1 MAFLLLIGGV
11 RKGTKIGL
19 GYEGIRNCIKCYA
32 LYKKEKLI
40 ANERVERRKK
50 EVPII
55 KERIYKLV
63 FESNPAKGSALEGA
77 IKYTKDCWDDLFT
90 FIDNGYVEISNN
102 IAEQAVKPFVIQ
114 RKVFQTSGSYAGAR
128 YTAKLFSIVQTCKIN
143 NINVERY
150 FKYVLENIHCE
161 SVDSL
166 LPYSSGIK
174 EKI

>member
-1 MAFLLLIGGV
+1 MFA
-11 RKGTKIGL
+11 
-19 GYEGIRNCIKCYA
+19 
-32 LYKKEKLI
+32 
-40 ANERVERRKK
+40 
-50 EVPII
+50 
-55 KERIYKLV
+55 
-63 FESNPAKGSALEGA
+63 SNPAKGSALEGA